1 MSQTTAKK
9 RFDCVKFK
17 RKVQAEIFDETRAMT
32 PQQEIE
38 YFNKK
43 AETGR
48 VGKGWKKVRKAS
60 DG

>member
-1 MSQTTAKK
+1 
-9 RFDCVKFK
+9 VKFK